1 VVRYTEHM
9 DKKPI
14 NVYWAP
20 RFFIKDDGDW
30 TFLYPKPKTLF
41 HELKEN
47 QSDPTNKR
55 SYFFCPATSE
65 RLKKTLVVNN
75 SMACSYEYSTNGVE
89 TKVNPLSPEYLNFEI
104 LRSPA
109 VDFGPTFAFAVKYL
123 FFADEPLNVE
133 LLPPYFHKPKYTNYG
148 TVIGGEFDIGNWF
161 RSMNF
166 EVQMWENNGKIV
178 FEENEP
184 LFYFNFKTKRPV
196 LLHRF
201 EVTDKIIKY
210 TEANMG
216 YHTIFGKSIPLA
228 KRYER
233 FNKVGYR
240 EKILTEIKKNLIEE
254 DPYKF

>member
-1 VVRYTEHM
+1 M
-9 DKKPI
+9 NKKPI

-20 RFFIKDDGDW
+20 YYFYEIGGDW

-47 QSDPTNKR
+47 QLDPTNKR
-55 SYFFCPATSE
+55 SYLFCPATSE

-75 SMACSYEYSTNGVE
+75 SMPSSYEYSTDAGQ
-89 TKVNPLSPEYLNFEI
+89 TTINPLSSEYLNAHIF
-104 LRSPA
+104 RSPA
-109 VDFGPTFAFAVKYL
+109 MNFGPTVSFAVKYL
-123 FFADEPLNVE
+123 FFADQPLNIE

-148 TVIGGEFDIGNWF
+148 TIIGGEFDIGNWF
-161 RSMNF
+161 RPIDF

-178 FEENEP
+178 FKENEP
-184 LFYFNFKTKRPV
+184 LFYFNFKTKKQI

-210 TEANMG
+210 AEANMG
-216 YHTIFGKSIPLA
+216 YSKVFGKSIPFV
-228 KRYER
+228 KRYEK

-240 EKILTEIKKNLIEE
+240 EKILTEINKNLIEE
-254 DPYKF
+254 EPYKF